1 MLPPGGW
8 RAERPDAGQRAARS
22 RKPAAVRAGRP
33 GGEVAEFQVTVQ
45 ALYAAGLEV
54 LLDVVYNYTGEGN
67 EHGPTLCH
75 LATAMPRLAS
85 RATTTA
91 LVPWAP
97 A

>member
-1 MLPPGGW
+1 MRGDGPPVVASLPRRGPAGPG
-8 RAERPDAGQRAARS
+8 R
-22 RKPAAVRAGRP
+22 
-33 GGEVAEFQVTVQ
+33 EVAEFQATVR
-45 ALYAAGLEV
+45 ALHAAGLEV
-54 LLDVVYNYTGEGN
+54 LLDVVYNHTGEGN

>member
-1 MLPPGGW
+1 MRRNGPPAVASLPRRG
-8 RAERPDAGQRAARS
+8 
-22 RKPAAVRAGRP
+22 PAA
-33 GGEVAEFQVTVQ
+33 GGEVAEFQVTVR
-45 ALYAAGLEV
+45 ALHAAGLEV
-54 LLDVVYNYTGEGN
+54 LLDVVYNHTGEGN

-85 RATTTA
+85 RATTA